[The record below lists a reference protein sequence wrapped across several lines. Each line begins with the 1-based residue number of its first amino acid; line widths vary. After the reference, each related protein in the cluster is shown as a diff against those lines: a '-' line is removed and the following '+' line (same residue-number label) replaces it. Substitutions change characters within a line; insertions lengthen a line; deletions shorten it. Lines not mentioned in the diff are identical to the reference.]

1 MSRPPATLLVLAFAA
16 VALRA
21 APESSVPAPPSS
33 WPAPPAAVEALVA
46 EALRSNLAL
55 AGESLEVE
63 RADARLA
70 EARSHFLPRLD
81 LSARY
86 SVADG
91 GRTIDLPLG
100 DLLNGAYATLN
111 QYLVSQGQPARFP
124 TLENQSIALLRSRE
138 QDTRLRLTQ
147 PLYAPEIERSVAAA
161 RAGLAAREAQLAAFR
176 RQLRAEVHDAF
187 FRHEQA
193 AAAVAIF
200 ESALALVE
208 ESLRVNRSL
217 AKNDK
222 ITDDVVLRAEAEVA
236 TVRQQLAEATATRDL
251 ARRYVNFLLNRP
263 LETALPPLD
272 EADAARYTAALAA
285 TDIPAA
291 ATAQRE
297 ELESLR
303 RAKTAA
309 RSAAEAVQARHL
321 PTLALAVDGG
331 AQGESYR
338 TSRGSGYA
346 MGSLVLDWN
355 LFDGHQR
362 RSQIAQARI
371 DERQVARQLT
381 AAEQQLALQAQQA
394 RDEFA
399 TARTALAAATLRRE
413 AARAAY
419 RLVARREAEGLA
431 NQLIVLDARNTLT
444 TAELNY
450 AVTRARLASAAA
462 AFDRAATLTPLP

>member
-1 MSRPPATLLVLAFAA
+1 MSRPLACLLLFALASP
-16 VALRA
+16 ALRA
-21 APESSVPAPPSS
+21 APEAPAPVSPWPS
-33 WPAPPAAVEALVA
+33 PPATVEALVA
-46 EALRSNLAL
+46 EAWQSNLAL

-63 RADARLA
+63 RAAARLA

-111 QYLVSQGQPARFP
+111 QYLVFQGQPARFP
-124 TLENQSIALLRSRE
+124 TIENQSISLLRSRE
-138 QDTRLRLTQ
+138 QDTHLRLTQ
-147 PLYAPEIERSVAAA
+147 PLYAPEIKRSVAAA

-193 AAAVAIF
+193 TAAIGIYA
-200 ESALALVE
+200 SALDLVE

-263 LETALPPLD
+263 LETPLPSLADD
-272 EADAARYTAALAA
+272 EASHYADALATA
-285 TDIPAA
+285 EIPAA
-291 ATAQRE
+291 DSTTRE
-297 ELESLR
+297 ELASLR
-303 RAKTAA
+303 LAKNAA
-309 RSAAEAVQARHL
+309 RQAADAVQARRR
-321 PTLALAVDGG
+321 PTLALAIDGG
-331 AQGESYR
+331 SQGESYR
-338 TSRGSGYA
+338 TGKGSGYA

-355 LFDGHQR
+355 LFDGHER

-371 DERQVARQLT
+371 DERQSARQLT
-381 AAEQQLALQAQQA
+381 AAEQQLALQVQQA
-394 RDEFA
+394 RDDFA
-399 TARTALAAATLRRE
+399 TARIALHAASLRRD

-431 NQLIVLDARNTLT
+431 NQLTVLDARNTLT
-444 TAELNY
+444 SAELNY
-450 AVTRARLASAAA
+450 IVTRARLATAAA
-462 AFDRAATLTPLP
+462 DFDRAAALTPLP

>member
-1 MSRPPATLLVLAFAA
+1 MSRPLASLFLLALAAA
-16 VALRA
+16 ALRA
-21 APESSVPAPPSS
+21 ASGPSDLAPPPR
-33 WPAPPAAVEALVA
+33 WPAPPAAVDELVA
-46 EALRSNLAL
+46 ESFHSNLAL

-63 RADARLA
+63 RAAARLS

-100 DLLNGAYATLN
+100 DLLNGAYTTLN
-111 QYLVSQGQPARFP
+111 QYLVSQGQSARFP
-124 TLENQSIALLRSRE
+124 TVENQSISLLRSRE
-138 QDTRLRLTQ
+138 QDTHLRLTQ
-147 PLYAPEIERSVAAA
+147 PLYAPEIKRSAAAA

-176 RQLRAEVHDAF
+176 RQLRADVHEAF

-193 AAAVAIF
+193 AAAVRIYA
-200 ESALALVE
+200 SALTLVE

-222 ITDDVVLRAEAEVA
+222 VTDDVVLRAEAEVA
-236 TVRQQLAEATATRDL
+236 TVHQQLAEAAAARDL
-251 ARRYVNFLLNRP
+251 ARRYLNFLLNRP
-263 LETALPPLD
+263 LETALSPLD
-272 EADAARYTAALAA
+272 EADAARYAAALATAEIPVA
-285 TDIPAA
+285 TS
-291 ATAQRE
+291 AQRE

-303 RAKTAA
+303 RAKSAA
-309 RSAAEAVQARHL
+309 RSAADAVQARNL
-321 PTLALAVDGG
+321 PTLALAIDGG

-338 TSRGSGYA
+338 TSRDSGYA

-362 RSQIAQARI
+362 RSQFAQARI

-381 AAEQQLALQAQQA
+381 AAEQQLTLQVQQA

-399 TARTALAAATLRRE
+399 TARTALAAAALRRD

-431 NQLIVLDARNTLT
+431 NQLTVLDARNTLT

>member
-1 MSRPPATLLVLAFAA
+1 MSRPFASLLFAALAFP
-16 VALRA
+16 ALHA
-21 APESSVPAPPSS
+21 MPETPAPAPH

-46 EALRSNLAL
+46 EAFHSNLAL

-63 RADARLA
+63 RAAARLA

-111 QYLVSQGQPARFP
+111 QYLVSQGQSARFP
-124 TLENQSIALLRSRE
+124 TLENRGISFLRSRE

-147 PLYAPEIERSVAAA
+147 PLYAPEIKRSVAAA
-161 RAGLAAREAQLAAFR
+161 RSGLAAREAQLAAFR

-193 AAAVAIF
+193 GAAVGIY
-200 ESALALVE
+200 EGALALVA

-222 ITDDVVLRAEAEVA
+222 VTDDVVLRSEAELA
-236 TVRQQLAEATATRDL
+236 AVRQQLAEATAARDL

-263 LETALPPLD
+263 LATPLLPLAES
-272 EADAARYTAALAA
+272 EATRYADALAA
-285 TDIPAA
+285 PEVPVTDASRREELASLRQAERAARA
-291 ATAQRE
+291 ATA
-297 ELESLR
+297 
-303 RAKTAA
+303 
-309 RSAAEAVQARHL
+309 AVQARRL
-321 PTLALAVDGG
+321 PSLALAIDGG
-331 AQGESYR
+331 SQGESYR
-338 TSRGSGYA
+338 TGRGSGYA

-371 DERQVARQLT
+371 DERQTARQLT
-381 AAEQQLALQAQQA
+381 AAELQLELQVQQA
-394 RDEFA
+394 RDELL
-399 TARTALAAATLRRE
+399 TARTALAAAALRRD

-431 NQLIVLDARNTLT
+431 NQLTVLDARNTLT

-450 AVTRARLASAAA
+450 VATRARLAVAAA
-462 AFDRAATLTPLP
+462 AFDRAAALTPLP

>member
-1 MSRPPATLLVLAFAA
+1 MSRPPVPLLLLALVTAA
-16 VALRA
+16 SAA
-21 APESSVPAPPSS
+21 APTPAPPMPS

-46 EALRSNLAL
+46 EAWRSNLAL

-63 RADARLA
+63 RAAARLA

-124 TLENQSIALLRSRE
+124 TVENQSISLLRARE
-138 QDTRLRLTQ
+138 QDTHLRLTQ
-147 PLYAPEIERSVAAA
+147 PLYAPEIRRGVAAA
-161 RAGLAAREAQLAAFR
+161 RAGLAAREAQLAAYR
-176 RQLRAEVHDAF
+176 RQLRAEVHAAC
-187 FRHEQA
+187 FRHAEA
-193 AAAVAIF
+193 GAAVGIY

-217 AKNDK
+217 ARNDK
-222 ITDDVVLRAEAEVA
+222 VTDDVVLRAEAEVA
-236 TVRQQLAEATATRDL
+236 AVRQQLAEAAATRDR

-263 LETALPPLD
+263 LDTALPPLD
-272 EADAARYTAALAA
+272 EAETARYADALAA
-285 TDIPAA
+285 TEIPAA
-291 ATAQRE
+291 DARARE
-297 ELESLR
+297 ELDSLR
-303 RAKTAA
+303 HARTAA
-309 RSAAEAVQARHL
+309 RAAADAVQARKL
-321 PTLALAVDGG
+321 PSLALAVDAGG
-331 AQGESYR
+331 QGESYR
-338 TSRGSGYA
+338 TGRGSGYA

-355 LFDGHQR
+355 LFDGQQR
-362 RSQIAQARI
+362 RSQVAQARI
-371 DERQVARQLT
+371 DERQAARQLT
-381 AAEQQLALQAQQA
+381 AAEQQLALQVQQA

-399 TARTALAAATLRRE
+399 TARTALAAAALRRD

-431 NQLIVLDARNTLT
+431 SQLTVLDARNTLT

-450 AVTRARLASAAA
+450 VVTRARLASAAA
-462 AFDRAATLTPLP
+462 DFDRAAALTPLP

>member
-1 MSRPPATLLVLAFAA
+1 MSRPLASLLVSAFATVALCAAEPSASPA
-16 VALRA
+16 VAQ
-21 APESSVPAPPSS
+21 

-46 EALRSNLAL
+46 EALRSNLAV

-63 RADARLA
+63 RAAARLA

-81 LSARY
+81 LAARY

-111 QYLVSQGQPARFP
+111 QYLASQGQPARFP
-124 TLENQSIALLRSRE
+124 ALENQSISFLRPHE

-147 PLYAPEIERSVAAA
+147 PLYAPEIKRSVAAA
-161 RAGLAAREAQLAAFR
+161 RSGLAAREAQLAAFR

-193 AAAVAIF
+193 VAAVGIY
-200 ESALALVE
+200 EGALALVA

-217 AKNDK
+217 ARNDK
-222 ITDDVVLRAEAEVA
+222 VTDDVVLRSEAEVA
-236 TVRQQLAEATATRDL
+236 AVRQQLAEATATRNL

-263 LETALPPLD
+263 LETPLLPL
-272 EADAARYTAALAA
+272 EESEAARYADALTASEVPV
-285 TDIPAA
+285 TDASR
-291 ATAQRE
+291 RE
-297 ELESLR
+297 ELASLR
-303 RAKTAA
+303 LAERAA
-309 RSAAEAVQARHL
+309 RSATTAVQARRL
-321 PTLALAVDGG
+321 PTLALAIDGG
-331 AQGESYR
+331 SQGESYR
-338 TSRGSGYA
+338 TGRGSGYA

-371 DERQVARQLT
+371 DERQTARQLT
-381 AAEQQLALQAQQA
+381 AAGQQLELQVQQA
-394 RDEFA
+394 RDELL
-399 TARTALAAATLRRE
+399 TARTALAAAALRRD

-431 NQLIVLDARNTLT
+431 NQLTVLDARNTLT

-450 AVTRARLASAAA
+450 AATRARLAVAAA
-462 AFDRAATLTPLP
+462 AFDRAAAITPLP